1 MNPVTPVKDGD
12 RIPVILD
19 VDTGI
24 DDAMAIWYALASP
37 RLDVRAIT
45 SCFGNGGIEA
55 TTRNTLLAVE
65 LSGRSVPVYQ
75 GAAHPLASGVVDT
88 AEAFHGANGL
98 GEAVLP
104 AVHGHAE
111 AEPAAEYLA
120 SALAGGGTTL
130 VATARLTNLALAL
143 ALHPELA
150 QRIPRVVVMGG
161 AAFCPGNVTPVAEA
175 NIWGDPEA
183 ADLVF
188 QSGIPV
194 TMVGL
199 DVTHQACLTDQH
211 LRARAPDPERAYA
224 DVLATATEYYMRAYN
239 PGAPAGDRTCPLHD
253 PLAVAVAEDPTI
265 VTTSPYAVRVALQD
279 SLTRGMTVVDA
290 RERAPAPT
298 HPVDVALTVDAPRF
312 VHEFCRRL
320 GYNHVR

>member
-1 MNPVTPVKDGD
+1 MQPVSAGD
-12 RIPVILD
+12 RTPVILD

-37 RLDVRAIT
+37 RLDVRGIT
-45 SCFGNGGIEA
+45 TCFGNGGIEI

-65 LSGRSVPVYQ
+65 LSGRSVPVYR
-75 GAAHPLASGVVDT
+75 GAAHPLDSGGGETV
-88 AEAFHGANGL
+88 EACHGANAL
-98 GEAVLP
+98 GDADLP
-104 AVHGHAE
+104 AVHSHAA

-120 SALAGGGTTL
+120 SALAEGGITL

-143 ALHPELA
+143 ALYPELA
-150 QRIPRVVVMGG
+150 RRIPRVVVMGG

-199 DVTHQACLTDQH
+199 DVTHQACLTDRH
-211 LRARAPDPERAYA
+211 LRPGASDPERAYA
-224 DVLATATEYYMRAYN
+224 SLLATATEFYMQAYN
-239 PGAPAGDRTCPLHD
+239 PGAPAGDRSCPLHD
-253 PLAVAVAEDPTI
+253 PLAVAAAEDPTI
-265 VTTSPYAVRVALQD
+265 VATKPYSVRVALQD
-279 SLTRGMTVVDA
+279 PLTRGMTVVDA
-290 RERAPAPT
+290 RGRAPAPT
-298 HPVDVALTVDAPRF
+298 HPVDVAVGVDAPRF
-312 VHEFCRRL
+312 LHEFCRRL
-320 GYNHVR
+320 GFNNAP

>member
-1 MNPVTPVKDGD
+1 MSPGDGD

-37 RLDVRAIT
+37 RLDVRGIT
-45 SCFGNGGIEA
+45 SCFGNGGIDV

-104 AVHGHAE
+104 IVRGRAE
-111 AEPAAEYLA
+111 PEPAAEYLA
-120 SALAGGGTTL
+120 SALAAGGITL

-150 QRIPRVVVMGG
+150 ERIRRVVVMGG
-161 AAFCPGNVTPVAEA
+161 AAFCPGNVTAVAEA

-199 DVTHQACLTDQH
+199 DVTHQACLADRH
-211 LRARAPDPERAYA
+211 LRTAAPDPGRAYA
-224 DVLATATEYYMRAYN
+224 EVLATATEFYMRAYN
-239 PGAPAGDRTCPLHD
+239 PGVPVGNRTCPLHD
-253 PLAVAVAEDPTI
+253 PLAVAVAEDPAL
-265 VTTSPYAVRVALQD
+265 VTTRPYEVRVSLQD
-279 SLTRGMTVVDA
+279 PVTRGMTVVDA
-290 RERAPAPT
+290 RESAPAPT
-298 HPVDVALTVDAPRF
+298 HPVDVAVAVDAARF
-312 VHEFCRRL
+312 VQEFCRRL
-320 GYNHVR
+320 GYNEAP

>member
-1 MNPVTPVKDGD
+1 MNPGDGD

-37 RLDVRAIT
+37 RLDVRGIT
-45 SCFGNGGIEA
+45 SCFGNGGIEV

-75 GAAHPLASGVVDT
+75 GAAHPLASGVVGT

-98 GEAVLP
+98 GEAALP
-104 AVHGHAE
+104 AVRGRAAPE
-111 AEPAAEYLA
+111 SAAEYLA
-120 SALAGGGTTL
+120 SALAPGGVVL

-150 QRIPRVVVMGG
+150 EQIQRVVVMGG
-161 AAFCPGNVTPVAEA
+161 AAFCPGNVTAVAEA

-188 QSGIPV
+188 QSGVPI

-199 DVTHQACLTDQH
+199 DVTHQACLADRH
-211 LRARAPDPERAYA
+211 MRASAPDPDRAYA
-224 DVLATATEYYMRAYN
+224 EVLATATEFYMRAYN
-239 PGAPAGDRTCPLHD
+239 PGVPAGNRTCPLHD
-253 PLAVAVAEDPTI
+253 PLAVAVAEDPAL
-265 VTTSPYAVRVALQD
+265 VTTRPYEVRVSLQD
-279 SLTRGMTVVDA
+279 PVTRGMTVVDA
-290 RERAPAPT
+290 RGSAPAPT
-298 HPVDVALTVDAPRF
+298 HPVDVAVAVDAARF
-312 VHEFCRRL
+312 VQEFCRRL
-320 GYNHVR
+320 GYNEAL